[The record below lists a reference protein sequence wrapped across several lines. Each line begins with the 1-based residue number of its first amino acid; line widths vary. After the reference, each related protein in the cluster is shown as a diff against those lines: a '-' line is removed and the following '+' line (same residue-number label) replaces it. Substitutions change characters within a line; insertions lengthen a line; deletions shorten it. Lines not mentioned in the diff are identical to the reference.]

1 MTIVLTMLAAPEWKK
16 GYAVEVVFVSMV
28 WIIFMVGTFLHR
40 RDVQKAEAANLFRAD
55 EEKFGEE
62 EVQVERKF

>member
-28 WIIFMVGTFLHR
+28 GTFLHK
-40 RDVQKAEAANLFRAD
+40 VSNLSNLINIRID
-55 EEKFGEE
+55 Y
-62 EVQVERKF
+62 